1 MIDTDKYEGHT
12 RGPWKSIPYCK
23 SIRDK
28 LLHGGIIL
36 ASSGIGDGS
45 NYSPFIIT
53 DDDVVIWPKDTDGK
67 NVVEYEHGAKGPIL
81 HIYYE
86 EMMANTRLTM
96 AAPDLLAE
104 VKRLRGEPELNKCP
118 TCGSSD
124 ITIYDSFVDSGS
136 HKVRCEGDGCESRWF
151 EIWRHV
157 GIEMIEGEDNR

>member
-1 MIDTDKYEGHT
+1 MNTDEPYNSSLDAAEDYQDQIDT
-12 RGPWKSIPYCK
+12 
-23 SIRDK
+23 
-28 LLHGGIIL
+28 
-36 ASSGIGDGS
+36 
-45 NYSPFIIT
+45 
-53 DDDVVIWPKDTDGK
+53 
-67 NVVEYEHGAKGPIL
+67 
-81 HIYYE
+81 
-86 EMMANTRLTM
+86 
-96 AAPDLLAE
+96 LLAE